1 MKLGRRHDAPSRRTP
16 PQNRIPFF
24 IPGKDAEAI
33 GEQQSL
39 EAQVAAYRQE
49 PVGVCSSW
57 VGKEQVVGEL
67 VDCHYTR

>member
-16 PQNRIPFF
+16 PQNWIPFF

-33 GEQQSL
+33 GKQQSL
-39 EAQVAAYRQE
+39 DAQVAAYRQE
-49 PVGVCSSW
+49 PVGVCSSR